1 MQQKVSDGKSE
12 VDFDLDTVQA
22 IVRRNGRV
30 VVHLRSGTYVEAEG
44 FTRLTLGP
52 AKQETPEPVESTNV
66 DEEPK
71 PVAASEPPVL
81 KRNPFANRV
90 RNRGSEQRESGNGL
104 SGEHE
109 NG

>member
-1 MQQKVSDGKSE
+1 MQQEVSDGKSE

-30 VVHLRSGTYVEAEG
+30 VVHLRSGTYVEAQG

-52 AKQETPEPVESTNV
+52 AKEETPGPVESTNV
-66 DEEPK
+66 EEPK
-71 PVAASEPPVL
+71 PVVASEPPVL

-90 RNRGSEQRESGNGL
+90 RNRGAEQRESGNGL
-104 SGEHE
+104 SGQHE